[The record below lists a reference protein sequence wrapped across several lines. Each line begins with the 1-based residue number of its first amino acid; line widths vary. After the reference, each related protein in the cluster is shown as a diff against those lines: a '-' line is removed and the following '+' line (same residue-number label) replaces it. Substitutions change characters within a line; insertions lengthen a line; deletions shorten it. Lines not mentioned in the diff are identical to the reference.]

1 MPMITGVRR
10 RYRAHSGRLGVNM
23 LISPVQTS
31 KPLTLGEVRG
41 SGFIYRQGRKVGD
54 ASKRPGGTQ
63 KCVSFSVM
71 AEMVPSPLTLDSQSL
86 TVTVCVVVSSLP
98 RITRSALGAVNFC
111 NF

>member
-1 MPMITGVRR
+1 MPTITGVRR
-10 RYRAHSGRLGVNM
+10 GYRAHSGWLGVNL

-41 SGFIYRQGRKVGD
+41 SGFIYTEGRKVGV
-54 ASKRPGGTQ
+54 ASKWLVGTQ

-71 AEMVPSPLTLDSQSL
+71 AEMVPSPLTLASQSL
-86 TVTVCVVVSSLP
+86 TVTVRGLAPSLP
-98 RITRSALGAVNFC
+98 RIFRSALGTVNFC